1 MGGPSESNRAGS
13 RRCVHCT
20 VSEFPLMYDD
30 LPAESDMNTNPSR
43 GYLHEDWNRQ
53 RPAYVPVPARSDA
66 SILVSRVIMMAAE
79 AVKTLG
85 K

>member
-1 MGGPSESNRAGS
+1 
-13 RRCVHCT
+13 
-20 VSEFPLMYDD
+20 MYDD

-53 RPAYVPVPARSDA
+53 RPAYVPARSDA
-66 SILVSRVIMMAAE
+66 SILVSRVIVMAAE